1 MNSFEIRLTSFSS
14 LATDDCLPPSHLG
27 KVKACFPFTLGLAS
41 VRHSSNK
48 FGSALTA
55 LSVAGC
61 RTIPQKPLSEGF
73 LKRVVT
79 AATDLQ
85 NYYSRQEAVAGGN
98 LFHHCS
104 IRLLFTVNPLRV
116 FSIVATRHSRCKHRS
131 ALTAPIVHY
140 SLFTIH

>member
-48 FGSALTA
+48 FGSALA
-55 LSVAGC
+55 VHSVAGC

-104 IRLLFTVNPLRV
+104 FRPLFTVY
-116 FSIVATRHSRCKHRS
+116 F
-131 ALTAPIVHY
+131 
-140 SLFTIH
+140 SLFTIHCSLFTFHFSLFTESLPPARRVSEGT